1 MNYKAFKYLI
11 VILFT
16 FSSFLSLDA
25 TYPIHAEEIVSIPGD
40 FDGDGNT
47 DGSDLAVFASNFGRT
62 DGTNLGDEWD
72 FSKARSLPYLSND
85 MISFQNV
92 LIENKP
98 YMVIMQSYKGRLFP
112 ISREEINTVEIPI
125 HTIVIDGNDADW
137 DGIPPLVV
145 DPGNDEDP
153 YYAGVA
159 GTDLKNVY
167 MAHNNTYLYFRMTF
181 HDGGPIN
188 AQYAVEFQQ
197 HLYQLHT
204 PGDIFAVAQKEPDYD
219 WMIIVGDRSPCG
231 TITTYPAD
239 HVGAGTGMIEW
250 KVLITDMQYPPD
262 TPSPYYSPVQVS
274 PGIENQFIRT
284 YIHPYPYVG
293 VSDSNDDL
301 IRPMIV
307 NFYD

>member
-1 MNYKAFKYLI
+1 MSYNMFKYLI
-11 VILFT
+11 VILIT
-16 FSSFLSLDA
+16 SLSSLSVD
-25 TYPIHAEEIVSIPGD
+25 TIYSVHAEEIVCIPGD

-47 DGSDLAVFASNFGRT
+47 DGGDLAVFASNFGRT
-62 DGTNLGDEWD
+62 DGTNLGSEWD
-72 FSKARSLPYLSND
+72 FSKTRSLPHLSSD

-98 YMVIMQSYKGRLFP
+98 YMVIMQSNKGRLIP
-112 ISREEINTVEIPI
+112 ISREEINTVEIPF
-125 HTIVIDGNDADW
+125 HTITIDGDGADW
-137 DGIPPLVV
+137 AGIPPAVV
-145 DPGNDEDP
+145 DPEDDEHP
-153 YYAGVA
+153 NYVNVT

-167 MAHNNTYLYFRMTF
+167 MAYDNTYLYFRMTL
-181 HDGGPIN
+181 HDGNPIA
-188 AQYAVEFQQ
+188 AQYVVEFQQ
-197 HLYQLHT
+197 YLTQIHT
-204 PGDIFAVAQKEPDYD
+204 PGDINAYAQKEPGND

-239 HVGAGTGMIEW
+239 HVGIGSGMIEW

-262 TPSPYYSPVQVS
+262 TPFPFYSPVQVP

-293 VSDSNDDL
+293 VSDSNDEL
-301 IRPMIV
+301 TRPMIV